1 MQALSQMPP
10 NPQMTISV
18 VPTPY
23 VKPTQT
29 VAKLQVRV
37 MNLILFTSVSV
48 NVALLEENNTFVDSK
63 SFLLEGTDYTSWNN
77 DDTYIVNYV
86 LTQLGM
92 TQQTPV
98 ATA

>member
-1 MQALSQMPP
+1 
-10 NPQMTISV
+10 
-18 VPTPY
+18 
-23 VKPTQT
+23 
-29 VAKLQVRV
+29 